1 MLSAL
6 VEFHVWKEVQDR
18 ERGGGGKKVRKKETR
33 TNGSPFFLLQS
44 FFFAARLIRGVKN
57 GTVFLQ
63 EVALSRKEWGKKSWT
78 YPRSSAITTLVI

>member
-1 MLSAL
+1 MLSVL
-6 VEFHVWKEVQDR
+6 VEFHFGKRCKIGSGEGEEKSEKEGNAN
-18 ERGGGGKKVRKKETR
+18 ERF
-33 TNGSPFFLLQS
+33 SFFS
-44 FFFAARLIRGVKN
+44 FAKFFFAARLIRGVKN

>member
-1 MLSAL
+1 MLSTL
-6 VEFHVWKEVQDR
+6 VEFHIWKEVQDR
-18 ERGGGGKKVRKKETR
+18 ERGGGGKSEKEGNANER
-33 TNGSPFFLLQS
+33 FSFFS
-44 FFFAARLIRGVKN
+44 FAKFFFAARLIRGVKN

>member
-1 MLSAL
+1 MLSVL
-6 VEFHVWKEVQDR
+6 VEFHF
-18 ERGGGGKKVRKKETR
+18 GKRCKIGSGEGEEKVRKKETR
-33 TNGSPFFLLQS
+33 TNGSPFFS
-44 FFFAARLIRGVKN
+44 FAKFFFAARLIRGVKN

>member
-33 TNGSPFFLLQS
+33 TNGSPFFLSQS
-44 FFFAARLIRGVKN
+44 FFLRHD
-57 GTVFLQ
+57 
-63 EVALSRKEWGKKSWT
+63 
-78 YPRSSAITTLVI
+78 